1 MICPKCGYET
11 NDRRMC
17 THCGALLV
25 SDEEASTSIAIER
38 MKRSWA
44 EDEARSREL
53 KAAAAT
59 VRVTTKENWAP
70 VLSFLLPG
78 LGQTYLGNKWGPI
91 ISICYAGLVGWLFG
105 SISAMSSGVWFPAV
119 AMLVIWLVS
128 VYTAFPRD

>member
-1 MICPKCGYET
+1 MICPKCGYEST
-11 NDRRMC
+11 GNMC
-17 THCGALLV
+17 SHCGSLFM
-25 SDEEASTSIAIER
+25 SKEEASTSVAIER
-38 MKRSWA
+38 MKRTWA
-44 EDEARSREL
+44 EDEARSREIGNAS
-53 KAAAAT
+53 AANRASQ
-59 VRVTTKENWAP
+59 KENWAP